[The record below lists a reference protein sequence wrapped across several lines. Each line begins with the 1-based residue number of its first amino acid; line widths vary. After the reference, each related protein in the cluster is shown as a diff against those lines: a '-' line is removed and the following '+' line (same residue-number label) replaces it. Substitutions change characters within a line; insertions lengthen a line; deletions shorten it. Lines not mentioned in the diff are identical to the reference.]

1 MPMGIRATVKTLEEL
16 EFDATAKPAE
26 EHKPVTKT
34 RDKIGSC
41 TKEQEKEFEL
51 FL

>member
-1 MPMGIRATVKTLEEL
+1 MGIRATVKTLEEL

-34 RDKIGSC
+34 RDKI
-41 TKEQEKEFEL
+41 
-51 FL
+51 